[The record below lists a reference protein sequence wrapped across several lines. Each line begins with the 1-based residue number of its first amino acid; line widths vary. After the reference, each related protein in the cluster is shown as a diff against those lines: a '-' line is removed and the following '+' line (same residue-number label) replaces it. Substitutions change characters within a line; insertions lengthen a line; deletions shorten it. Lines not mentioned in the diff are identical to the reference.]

1 MSEEAEK
8 SRVFYNPDGYV
19 EMTLAGTLSTQQ
31 IRVLAEA
38 AKLLI
43 EEYGPIGG
51 LIDGRRGNIIRNV
64 ETLSILRTLQ
74 FAKLKRLVI
83 LTTQDNPEGIKG
95 PTVVMSLLT
104 SILGFRPIYIDDET
118 EARRLAAQ

>member
-1 MSEEAEK
+1 MTEAEK

-19 EMTLAGTLSTQQ
+19 EMALIGTQTAQQ
-31 IRVLAEA
+31 IRVLTEA

-43 EEYGPIGG
+43 EAYGPVGG

-64 ETLSILRTLQ
+64 ETLSILRSLQ
-74 FAKLKRLVI
+74 FSKLKRLVI
-83 LTTQDNPEGIKG
+83 LTTNDNPQGIKG

-104 SILGFRPIYIDDET
+104 AVLGFRPIYIDNET
-118 EARRLAAQ
+118 EGRRLAAQ